1 MLTLPDDLTAEASQ
15 TTFSTGLDVDQF
27 FQARTGQGFID
38 WFNSQCANRQNWSRS
53 ILGSSPDVKGRF
65 LCFWNHIP
73 EMFGVPT
80 ISLAQFSALMSI
92 LVIEVG
98 GDLLPVS
105 EQCGRPDNPGLA
117 YAFNTIAGV
126 KRTYNALPA
135 NRLAGDL
142 FFSDQDYWAA
152 HQAKAQATTVRQRPD
167 LQTVWNADVYPQK
180 LFSADLNPAVTG
192 FIQEADFYKF
202 RGRGF
207 VQITWRVNYLRAI
220 AWVQGFAGKQAAI
233 AKYAAAWKGID
244 PDRVA
249 TMSSNQD
256 WDDLFQNTDL
266 VIPCVAIGLHN
277 QASGNYLDLA
287 NDAATFS
294 APTDS
299 PGTLYRMGLRIS
311 GSAQYATLFH
321 DRVIQ
326 LLTTL
331 CHSGDQPSQQPHTG
345 SLTA

>member
-1 MLTLPDDLTAEASQ
+1 MLTLPDDLAAAASQ

-27 FQARTGQGFID
+27 FQARTRQGFID
-38 WFNSQCANRQNWSRS
+38 WFNSQCANRQSWSGSS
-53 ILGSSPDVKGRF
+53 IASSPDVKARF
-65 LCFWNHIP
+65 LSCWSHIP
-73 EMFGVPT
+73 DMFGVPRV
-80 ISLAQFSALMSI
+80 SVVQFSALMSI

-98 GDLLPVS
+98 GDLLPLS
-105 EQCGRPDNPGLA
+105 ELCGLPGNPGLA

-152 HQAKAQATTVRQRPD
+152 HQAKALAASVRQRPD
-167 LQTVWNADVYPQK
+167 LQAVWNADVYPQNVFPTG
-180 LFSADLNPAVTG
+180 LDPAVTG

-207 VQITWRVNYLRAI
+207 VQVTWRVNYRGVI
-220 AWVQGFAGKQAAI
+220 AWVQCYPGSQATI
-233 AKYAAAWKGID
+233 SKYAAAWKGVD

-249 TMSSNQD
+249 TMSSNRD

-277 QASGNYLDLA
+277 QASGNYLNLA
-287 NDAATFS
+287 NDAPTLS
-294 APTDS
+294 ASTDS
-299 PGTLYRMGLRIS
+299 AGTLFRMGLRIS
-311 GSAQYATLFH
+311 GAAQYAALFH

-326 LLTTL
+326 LLATL
-331 CHSGDQPSQQPHTG
+331 YPAGDRSSHQT
-345 SLTA
+345 

>member
-1 MLTLPDDLTAEASQ
+1 MLTLPEDLAATASQ

-38 WFNSQCANRQNWSRS
+38 WFNSQCANRQNWLASV
-53 ILGSSPDVKGRF
+53 LGSSPDVKARF
-65 LCFWNHIP
+65 LSFWSHIP
-73 EMFGVPT
+73 EMFGTPKINLV
-80 ISLAQFSALMSI
+80 QFSALMSI

-98 GDLLPVS
+98 RDLLPLS
-105 EQCGRPDNPGLA
+105 EQCGRPGNPGLA

-126 KRTYNALPA
+126 KRSYNAVPA
-135 NRLAGDL
+135 NKLAGDL
-142 FFSDQDYWAA
+142 FFSDQYYWAA
-152 HQAKAQATTVRQRPD
+152 HQAKAQATAVRRRPD
-167 LQTVWNADVYPQK
+167 LQGVWNAGVYPQNV
-180 LFSADLNPAVTG
+180 FPADLDPAVTG

-207 VQITWRVNYLRAI
+207 VQVTWRINYVRAI
-220 AWVQGFAGKQAAI
+220 AWVQGYAGNQAAI
-233 AKYAAAWKGID
+233 AKYAAAWKGAD

-249 TMSSNQD
+249 TTSSNQD

-277 QASGNYLDLA
+277 QASGSYLNLA
-287 NDAATFS
+287 MDAATLS

-299 PGTLYRMGLRIS
+299 PGALYRMGLRIS
-311 GSAQYATLFH
+311 GAAPYATLFH

-331 CHSGDQPSQQPHTG
+331 YPAGG
-345 SLTA
+345 ANALTV